1 MQNPKQ
7 RRKSRLQAAESFE
20 NQMLDIMNK
29 SALALMISV
38 GHRTKLFDTMAKL
51 PPSTSTDIAKNSNL
65 NERYVRE
72 WLGAL
77 VTAKIIDY
85 DPKTTLYS
93 LSPEKANYLTRN
105 GSFNMATT
113 AQFIPVLAQVEDEI
127 IHCFENGGGVPY
139 EKYHRFHDVMAEESN
154 QTVLAE
160 LIDGILPIVPG
171 IVDKLHQGIKVLDVG
186 CGSGRAINLMA
197 KTFSSSQ
204 FVGYDFSKEGIA
216 NAQREKEKAGI
227 TNANFEQQDAAH
239 FDHQDH
245 FDMITAFD
253 AIHDQANP
261 EKVLE
266 NIRNSLKPGGVF
278 LMQDIAGSSK
288 LEKNMDHPLA
298 PFLYTVSCL
307 HCMTVSLALEGR
319 GLGAMWGKE
328 KAIEMLK
335 EAGFK
340 DIEVKQLPH
349 DPINYFYVARS

>member
-1 MQNPKQ
+1 MQVV
-7 RRKSRLQAAESFE
+7 ESFE
-20 NQMLDIMNK
+20 DQMLDIMNK

-38 GHRTKLFDTMAKL
+38 GHRTKLFDTMSKL
-51 PPSTSTDIAKNSNL
+51 PASTSTDIARNSNL

-85 DPKTTLYS
+85 DPQSSLYS
-93 LSPEKANYLTRN
+93 LSKEKANFLTRN

-139 EKYHRFHDVMAEESN
+139 EKYHRFHDVMAEESS

-160 LIDGILPIVPG
+160 LIDGILPIVPE
-171 IVDKLHQGIKVLDVG
+171 IIEKLQQGIRVLDVG

-197 KTFSSSQ
+197 KTFPSSQ

-216 NAQREKEKAGI
+216 NAEREKEDLGI
-227 TNANFEQQDAAH
+227 TNSSFEQQDVAN
-239 FDHQDH
+239 FDHEDH
-245 FDMITAFD
+245 FDLITAFD

-266 NIRNSLKPGGVF
+266 NIKRSLKPGGVF

-288 LEKNMDHPLA
+288 LENNLDHPLA

-335 EAGFK
+335 EAGFSNV
-340 DIEVKQLPH
+340 EVKQLPH

>member
-1 MQNPKQ
+1 MQVV
-7 RRKSRLQAAESFE
+7 ETFE

-29 SALALMISV
+29 SATALMISV
-38 GHRTKLFDTMAKL
+38 GHRTKLFDAISKL

-85 DPKTTLYS
+85 DPQTSLYS
-93 LSPEKANYLTRN
+93 LSKEKADFLTRD
-105 GSFNMATT
+105 GKFNMATT

-127 IHCFENGGGVPY
+127 ISCFENGGGVPY

-154 QTVLAE
+154 QTVLVE
-160 LIDGILPIVPG
+160 LINGILPVVPG
-171 IVDKLHQGIKVLDVG
+171 IIEKLQQGIRVLDVG

-197 KTFSSSQ
+197 KTFPSSQ
-204 FVGYDFSKEGIA
+204 FAGYDFSKEGITKA
-216 NAQREKEKAGI
+216 KNEKEKLGI
-227 TNANFEQQDAAH
+227 SNAVFEQQDATH
-239 FDHQDH
+239 FDKQEH
-245 FDMITAFD
+245 FDLITAFD
-253 AIHDQANP
+253 AIHDQAHP

-266 NIRNSLKPGGVF
+266 NIRRSLKPGGVF

-288 LEKNMDHPLA
+288 LENNLDHPLS

-307 HCMTVSLALEGR
+307 HCMTVSLALNGK

-335 EAGFK
+335 EAGFTNV
-340 DIEVKQLPH
+340 EVKQLPH
-349 DPINYFYVARS
+349 DPINYFYVAWS

>member
-1 MQNPKQ
+1 MQVV
-7 RRKSRLQAAESFE
+7 ESFE
-20 NQMLDIMNK
+20 GQMLDIMNK

-38 GHRTKLFDTMAKL
+38 GHRTKLFDTMSKL
-51 PPSTSTDIAKNSNL
+51 PASTSEDIATNSNL

-85 DPKTTLYS
+85 NFQSNLYS
-93 LSPEKANYLTRN
+93 LSKEKANFLTRN

-113 AQFIPVLAQVEDEI
+113 THFIPVLAQVEDEI

-139 EKYHRFHDVMAEESN
+139 EKYHRFHDVMAEESS

-160 LIDGILPIVPG
+160 LLDGILPVVPG
-171 IVDKLHQGIKVLDVG
+171 IIERLQQGIKVLDVG
-186 CGSGRAINLMA
+186 CGSGKAINLMA
-197 KTFSSSQ
+197 KSFPSSQ
-204 FVGYDFSKEGIA
+204 FVGYDFSKEGIS
-216 NAQREKEKAGI
+216 NAEREKESLGI
-227 TNANFEQQDAAH
+227 ANASFEQQDAAN

-245 FDMITAFD
+245 FDLITAFD

-266 NIRNSLKPGGVF
+266 NIRRSLKPGGVF

-288 LEKNMDHPLA
+288 LENNLEHPLA

-328 KAIEMLK
+328 KAVEMLK
-335 EAGFK
+335 DAGFSNV
-340 DIEVKQLPH
+340 EVNQLPH
-349 DPINYFYVARS
+349 DPINYFYVAKS

>member
-1 MQNPKQ
+1 
-7 RRKSRLQAAESFE
+7 
-20 NQMLDIMNK
+20 
-29 SALALMISV
+29 MISI
-38 GHRTKLFDTMAKL
+38 GHRTKLFDTMAQL
-51 PPSTSTDIAKNSNL
+51 PPSTSTDIAKKSNL

-77 VTAKIIDY
+77 VTSKIIDY
-85 DPKTTLYS
+85 DSQTALYF
-93 LSPEKANYLTRN
+93 LSKEKANFLTRN
-105 GSFNMATT
+105 GTFNMATT

-139 EKYHRFHDVMAEESN
+139 EKYHRFHDVMAEESS

-160 LIDGILPIVPG
+160 LIGGILPVVPG
-171 IVDKLHQGIKVLDVG
+171 IIEKLEEGIEVLDVG

-197 KTFSSSQ
+197 KTFPNSQ
-204 FVGYDFSKEGIA
+204 FRGFDFSKEAIK
-216 NAQREKEKAGI
+216 NAQKEKEILGI
-227 TNANFEQQDAAH
+227 TNATFEQQDVADFYNKGK
-239 FDHQDH
+239 FDL
-245 FDMITAFD
+245 ITACD

-261 EKVLE
+261 EKVLQ
-266 NIRNSLKPGGVF
+266 NIIRSLKPEGIF

-288 LEKNMDHPLA
+288 LENNMDHPLA

-328 KAIEMLK
+328 KAIQMLN
-335 EAGFK
+335 EAGFSK
-340 DIEVKQLPH
+340 VEVKKLPH